1 MTTKQ
6 FERLQESFALYANK
20 ETSYKSSTPYSG
32 GKKVEKKAC
41 LMGIGVNS
49 NLGKVILASCDSS
62 YAILFEDVKLP
73 KLAWEL

>member
-6 FERLQESFALYANK
+6 FEKLQEGFALYANK
-20 ETSYKSSTPYSG
+20 EASYKSSTPYSN

-49 NLGKVILASCDSS
+49 NQGKIILASMGYS
-62 YAILFEDVKLP
+62 YAIPFEDVTLP
-73 KLAWEL
+73 KLSWEI

>member
-1 MTTKQ
+1 MTKTQ
-6 FERLQESFALYANK
+6 FEKLQERFALYANK
-20 ETSYKSSTPYSG
+20 ETSYKSSTPYSD

-49 NLGKVILASCDSS
+49 NLGKVILASCGSS
-62 YAILFEDVKLP
+62 YAIPFEDVKLP

>member
-6 FERLQESFALYANK
+6 FEKLQERFALYANK
-20 ETSYKSSTPYSG
+20 EASYKSSTPYSG

-49 NLGKVILASCDSS
+49 NLGKVILASCGSS
-62 YAILFEDVKLP
+62 YAIPFEDVKLP
-73 KLAWEL
+73 KLAWEI

>member
-6 FERLQESFALYANK
+6 FERLQQSFALYANM
-20 ETSYKSSTPYSG
+20 ETSYKSSVPYSG

-49 NLGKVILASCDSS
+49 NLGKVILASCGFS
-62 YAILFEDVKLP
+62 YAVPFKDVKLP

>member
-6 FERLQESFALYANK
+6 FEKLQERFALYANK
-20 ETSYKSSTPYSG
+20 ETSYKSSNPYFG

-41 LMGIGVNS
+41 LMGVGVNS
-49 NLGKVILASCDSS
+49 NLGKIILASCGSS
-62 YAILFEDVKLP
+62 YAIPFEDVKLP